1 MQKIASLGI
10 IALVVLGPLLVACTD
25 ETRARQVLDEQGFE
39 DVRFTGYV
47 WAACS
52 DDDATHTGFVAK
64 NAKGKQ
70 VSGVVCCGWLKSCT
84 VRW

>member
-1 MQKIASLGI
+1 MQKIVSSLF
-10 IALVVLGPLLVACTD
+10 IAAVVIAPLLVACTN
-25 ETRARQVLDEQGFE
+25 EPRAREVLDEQGFT
-39 DVRFTGYV
+39 DVTITGYV

-52 DDDATHTGFVAK
+52 DDDATHTGFTAT
-64 NAKGKQ
+64 NPKGKK